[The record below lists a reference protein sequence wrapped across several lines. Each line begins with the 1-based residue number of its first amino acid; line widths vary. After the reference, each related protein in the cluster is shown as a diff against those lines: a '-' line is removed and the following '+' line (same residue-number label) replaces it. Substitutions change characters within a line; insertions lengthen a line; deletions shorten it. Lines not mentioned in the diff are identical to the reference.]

1 VVIWNITKLDTHVK
15 SSKNA
20 NLQNHSDIHSISI
33 GNEYTISIVDI
44 ELIDDENL
52 YKDGIPSFENDDQD
66 LSKADQHIVEGTS
79 DAAPQSWQ
87 RKWFQYYITH

>member
-1 VVIWNITKLDTHVK
+1 MGCNISPLSIVK
-15 SSKNA
+15 FHLSRWLS

-52 YKDGIPSFENDDQD
+52 YNDGIPSFENDDQD

-79 DAAPQSWQ
+79 DATPQIWQ
-87 RKWFQYYITH
+87 RK